1 MAKKQDEKAKKME
14 QHLLRTQ
21 FPMECQ
27 ELPFED
33 LTSEEQNVVKK
44 CIDHEDLTSDE
55 FTLLK
60 KTLQRYREAINTI
73 RPSESLEVFEQT
85 EDMILTEK
93 DWLDIVDNKQNRML
107 RVNVPFNSRWYPM
120 EFEILPL
127 DDSRVVSTMQTHID
141 LFKGYSNEEISIW
154 TRAQQGQAIT
164 KEEQQLINKMNKE
177 IESKSSQDRIKSMNK
192 FLAAQLRLPDSTSD
206 IDVRVEF
213 WEKFPFITKAAI
225 MQKVEDHLGLTDQS
239 NEKLFPDSE

>member
-1 MAKKQDEKAKKME
+1 
-14 QHLLRTQ
+14 
-21 FPMECQ
+21 MECQ
-27 ELPFED
+27 ELPFDD
-33 LTSEEQNVVKK
+33 LTPEEQSVVRK
-44 CIDHEDLTSDE
+44 CIDHDDLSDDE
-55 FTLLK
+55 FKLLK

-73 RPSESLEVFEQT
+73 KPSETLELLEET
-85 EDMILTEK
+85 EEMILTEK

-107 RVNVPFNSRWYPM
+107 RVNVPFNSKWYPM

-154 TRAQQGQAIT
+154 TRAQQGEKIT
-164 KEEQQLINKMNKE
+164 NEEEQLISKMNKE
-177 IESKSSQDRIKSMNK
+177 SEEKSSQDRIASMNK

-206 IDVRVEF
+206 VDVRVEF

-225 MQKVEDHLGLTDQS
+225 MQKVEDHLGLTNQS
-239 NEKLFPDSE
+239 NEKLFPDSQ